1 MKMVEVLRR
10 LLAWLTALV
19 RDNKRTSAVS
29 ASLVTM
35 LIVLGYEAHATT
47 VFVGAGMGF
56 LAALLAS
63 DGDTKSVLRQQNQ
76 EAAED
81 EDAPPSPS

>member
-1 MKMVEVLRR
+1 MVEVLGR

-29 ASLVTM
+29 ASLVAM
-35 LIVLGYEAHATT
+35 LVVLGYEAHATT
-47 VFVGAGMGF
+47 VFVGSGAAF

-63 DGDTKSVLRQQNQ
+63 DGDTKSVLRRQSE
-76 EAAED
+76 EAAEE